1 MFALSTDN
9 VYFVV
14 AQKETKGDYMFKKII
29 STLFIATFL
38 VSTPAFAK
46 MKIVTK
52 ADKNYDFKGVKKI
65 VVLPMKS
72 DNVNFGKVDKDR
84 MPKIEAL
91 LKKTKANLRN
101 HMVVGSKQAKTS
113 IPFVENASGKEPS
126 TTLLLDYN
134 FEEFDNGNALARN
147 VPFAGKAK
155 VTLRAK
161 FINAKTK
168 AVVAEMVS
176 NVKAKGGIVGGGLD
190 SEVLWNATNM
200 ANAPIYKYLMK
211 QTDLKYNFVSG
222 VVKGTK
228 TGVKTSVDEIS
239 TEKQEKDITKK
250 KMKK

>member
-1 MFALSTDN
+1 
-9 VYFVV
+9 
-14 AQKETKGDYMFKKII
+14 MFKKII
-29 STLFIATFL
+29 LALFAVTLFA
-38 VSTPAFAK
+38 STSASAK
-46 MKIVTK
+46 MKIVAK
-52 ADKNYDFKGVKKI
+52 ADKDYDFKGVKKI

-113 IPFVENASGKEPS
+113 IPFVENASGKEPA

-155 VTLRAK
+155 VTLRTK
-161 FINAKTK
+161 FIDAKTK
-168 AVVAEMVS
+168 KVVAELVS
-176 NVKAKGGIVGGGLD
+176 NAKAKGGIVGGGLD

-211 QTDLKYNFVSG
+211 LTDLKYDFVSG
-222 VVKGTK
+222 VTKVTK
-228 TGVKTSVDEIS
+228 TGIKTYGDQLS
-239 TEKQEKDITKK
+239 TEKQEKDIAKK